1 MSDPLHHDPYAAASG
16 IGLAPA
22 PPGIVGTAH
31 LVYALHTTAVVIG
44 IAGTATVVG
53 SFLLG
58 IPSIIAVILNYVRR
72 PEARGTFVESHFRWQ
87 IRTFWYALLW
97 VSACWLLVVT
107 IVGIPL
113 ALVAFGLLTVW
124 VIYRIARGWLRLRDG
139 APMYGDAMYGDGV

>member
-1 MSDPLHHDPYAAASG
+1 MSDPLRHDPYAASG
-16 IGLAPA
+16 SGFGPA
-22 PPGIVGTAH
+22 PTGIVSTAH
-31 LVYALHTTAVVIG
+31 LVYALHATAVVIG

-58 IPSIIAVILNYVRR
+58 IPSIIAVIINYVRR

-97 VSACWLLVVT
+97 VSVCWLLVVT
-107 IVGIPL
+107 IVGIPI

-139 APMYGDAMYGDGV
+139 APMYGDGV